1 MKKTLFKVIV
11 YIFCVF
17 SIVELCAEEGLDDL
31 EKKNFF
37 KIERLEAEIVELKDQ
52 YKLLTEQE
60 RLNIEKKSE
69 SEEALG
75 LEAVVRELAGGIY
88 SALNTKINNLN
99 KDILLLK
106 DQYKLLSEK
115 QIINTQEQSE
125 SKGGLDLEVEFLM
138 LKAKVKSLNDD
149 ISIGFTEEELEI
161 LSNDELIE
169 IAKEKGLEDI
179 LVLDA
184 DGNLQNIKEV
194 IKLTASTLKEQY
206 ELLKEQQI
214 FNTQKINELFDMLE
228 LKFTKEAVKEVVLDD
243 KENEKKAYQIYT
255 DGRNQFIGGDY
266 DEAIALFKSY
276 LDSFPNYKNVADAK
290 LWLGRAYFAHELYS
304 QSKAT
309 YLEFQSE
316 NLQHA
321 KYPDSMYEL
330 ARVLFELG
338 ELEAAKK
345 LLSKMIEKFPTHDLY
360 KKAKQMLTELEE
372 LTIDA

>member
-17 SIVELCAEEGLDDL
+17 SIVELCAEEGMDDL

-37 KIERLEAEIVELKDQ
+37 KIERLEAEIIELKDQ
-52 YKLLTEQE
+52 YKLLTEQQ
-60 RLNIEKKSE
+60 RLNIEKKPE
-69 SEEALG
+69 SEEATDL
-75 LEAVVRELAGGIY
+75 AAAMELAAGIY
-88 SALNTKINNLN
+88 SALNTKINTLN

-106 DQYKLLSEK
+106 DQFKLLSEK

-125 SKGGLDLEVEFLM
+125 SKGDLDLEVEFLM
-138 LKAKVKSLNDD
+138 LKAKVNSLNDD

-184 DGNLQNIKEV
+184 DGNLQNKEEV

-255 DGRNQFIGGDY
+255 DGRNQFIAGEY
-266 DEAIALFKSY
+266 DEAVALFKSY
-276 LDSFPNYKNVADAK
+276 LDSFPNYKNVSDAK
-290 LWLGRAYFAHELYS
+290 LWLGRAYFANELHS
-304 QSKAT
+304 ESKAI

-330 ARVLFELG
+330 SRVFLELKDI
-338 ELEAAKK
+338 EASKTM
-345 LLSKMIEKFPTHDLY
+345 LIKMIEKFPTHDLY